1 MFITVWCQAY
11 ASYIKQTGK
20 IDPEAYFANQALW
33 TVGPEYW
40 AMKFKSLASL
50 PGRCPGS
57 GLSRTFSISTFN
69 GGPDYM
75 GARTTSAIPKSIHQ

>member
-1 MFITVWCQAY
+1 MHLIQKVNCEKLDWVHLAD
-11 ASYIKQTGK
+11 
-20 IDPEAYFANQALW
+20 DPEAYFANQALW